1 MRCSFFDLRC
11 IDCEEYFIFA
21 SSVVGI
27 GAAPSLHRCTGGVE
41 VFHPTPQYYPSGDPW
56 VQMSQCNDPTWP
68 CVPRRS
74 TRDIQSIDG
83 PMIYAVAEIP
93 PTQHEERA
101 LMYVLVGFGSR
112 NYSVAKYARVCTIVA
127 W

>member
-1 MRCSFFDLRC
+1 MRPALLASGQRPAYIAVRGELKH
-11 IDCEEYFIFA
+11 FIRLLN
-21 SSVVGI
+21 I
-27 GAAPSLHRCTGGVE
+27 I
-41 VFHPTPQYYPSGDPW
+41 HPEIRGYKCLSAMIQSR
-56 VQMSQCNDPTWP
+56 P

-101 LMYVLVGFGSR
+101 LMYVLVGLGSR